1 MFGGL
6 TVQFAVAA
14 SAALADEGYGFDGV
28 VDGAV
33 DRRKSVR
40 GGLVINYIDDIKFN
54 FQIFYY

>member
-1 MFGGL
+1 M
-6 TVQFAVAA
+6 AA

-54 FQIFYY
+54 F